1 MATPCGEEFDKFSAG
16 MPSLLDIRLKRN
28 LLLQSMHKDVAAHR
42 SAVQE
47 PTKIQLPTSVAQV
60 YRLVGNIAVVNSNCT
75 WSGSRVLDKVLNR

>member
-1 MATPCGEEFDKFSAG
+1 
-16 MPSLLDIRLKRN
+16 
-28 LLLQSMHKDVAAHR
+28 MHKDVAAHR